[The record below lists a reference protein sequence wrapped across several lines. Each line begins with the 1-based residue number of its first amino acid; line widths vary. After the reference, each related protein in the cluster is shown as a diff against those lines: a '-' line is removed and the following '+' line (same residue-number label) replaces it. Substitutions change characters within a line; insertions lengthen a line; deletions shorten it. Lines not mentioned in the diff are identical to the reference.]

1 MTSTVKVNIFL
12 KGVLVN
18 RDSMPKLTIT
28 RLESNVKRF
37 SERENESF
45 RVYSLDVKGAGKG
58 TKNFA
63 ILYIG
68 VPISDKIRQK
78 RFGI

>member
-1 MTSTVKVNIFL
+1 
-12 KGVLVN
+12 
-18 RDSMPKLTIT
+18 MPKLTIT

-68 VPISDKIRQK
+68 VPISDKIR
-78 RFGI
+78 

>member
-1 MTSTVKVNIFL
+1 
-12 KGVLVN
+12 
-18 RDSMPKLTIT
+18 MPKLTIT

-45 RVYSLDVKGAGKG
+45 RVYSLDVKGAGKD

-78 RFGI
+78 RFDIWF